1 MRTVL
6 AALLA
11 CALAAPALAAP
22 KIPLETLQHKGE
34 ARPYALYVP
43 ADLPAGPVPLLLTFH
58 GSGRD
63 GKSLVEKWTKLAD
76 KHKFIVA
83 GVHSKDPQGW
93 LIPVDGPD
101 LQRALV
107 EALQSKYPID
117 PRRIYLFGHSG
128 GASFSLQLGVI
139 ESEYFAAVAVHAG
152 AFREPAAFNLL
163 GYVKRLTPFKV
174 LVGDRDPFFS
184 VASVEKTVEAFRQR
198 GLPVDF
204 EVVKFHDHDYYA
216 KAQKFN
222 EAIWT
227 FLSAHKLESDPKFQ
241 EYHFR

>member
-1 MRTVL
+1 MRTPL

-22 KIPLETLQHKGE
+22 KIPLENLPYKGE
-34 ARPYALYVP
+34 SRPYALYVP

-76 KHKFIVA
+76 RHKFIVA
-83 GVHSKDPQGW
+83 GLHSKDPQGW
-93 LIPVDGPD
+93 LIPVDGPG
-101 LQRALV
+101 LQQALV
-107 EALQSKYPID
+107 EALRSKYPID
-117 PRRIYLFGHSG
+117 PRRIYLFGHSA
-128 GASFSLQLGVI
+128 GASFSLQLGLI
-139 ESEYFAAVAVHAG
+139 ESEYFAAVALHAG
-152 AFREPAAFNLL
+152 AFREASDFSLL
-163 GYVKRLTPFKV
+163 GYVKRMTPFKV
-174 LVGDRDPFFS
+174 IVGDRDPFFP
-184 VASVEKTVEAFRQR
+184 VASVENTVESFRKR
-198 GLPVDF
+198 GLPVDL
-204 EVVKFHDHDYYA
+204 EVVKFHDHDYYG

-241 EYHFR
+241 EYDFR